1 MLYPKAHSFNCIKPL
16 VIAVSGLLLAACSSA
31 PTIENQRA
39 GTGMVNQAKT
49 GGANR
54 NQENAALLDGD
65 SLDELEGLLEATDMT
80 MVENSTLLVQRYGNL
95 WDRMRV
101 NFKMNENVYDPRI
114 EAQKS
119 WFITR
124 QDYLNRLTAR
134 ASRYLYHTV
143 REAERRNIPTE
154 LALLPVIESS
164 YDPNANSNAAA
175 AGLWQFI
182 PSTGRIYGLNQTASF
197 DGRRDV
203 IESTRAAYDFLTSL
217 YNQFGSWEL
226 ALASYNAGP
235 GRVQSAIN
243 YNKARGLPTDY
254 WSLSLPTETMNYVP
268 RFMAV
273 AQIVKNPAQYG
284 VSLPAI
290 ANRQHFRSV
299 PANVGVTLYD
309 VSGLIGVG
317 YDELRA
323 LNPALTTGAVD
334 AAGPSRILIPNDIN
348 VALDKKISQ
357 LAGNGYMSAKTYTPN
372 TVYPKQST
380 APITKTTPLPS
391 SSAELAAMANS
402 MVKNQTTTY
411 VAPVVTANT
420 RTNAAT
426 SVMSTEPPLTAT
438 EQRMVT
444 AEMKS
449 ANNLPTTSVTVTPNN
464 TIVQEPPL
472 SPAERQLIAKQI
484 EQTTPQVQQAINP
497 ADGNINLN
505 AVQTQQSV
513 LEAKGETKKLTYTEP
528 PVVVPPSKNTTTT
541 AAKPVIVTPT
551 VVKKPRPTG
560 TRTTYQ
566 VKRGDTL
573 ANIAN
578 RMGVS
583 WRDIAEWNQ
592 IDPNR
597 ALLAGSTLYLYNAK
611 PIEPKPVQRE
621 TRPDSYRV
629 QAGDTLTD
637 IADKFDLSLSELAKY
652 NNLPVNYQVRT
663 GQSLWL
669 IPDKV
674 APTLVKPVATNYR
687 KPVNKTNTS
696 RYTVRAGDT
705 LIGIADKLN
714 VSAQEIAEL
723 NDVNTSYRVQLG
735 ETLLV
740 PVTQV
745 KTNYFLTGK
754 SVSHTVQPGESLGSI
769 ANDYNIGLSELA
781 KANYLKPNAGLIVNQ
796 KLVIP
801 QAGSTPPSN
810 AATTKP
816 VKAPVSRDDDKKDSD
831 NAKPVASKY
840 TGATETYQV
849 KAGEGLIGLAARYN
863 MSTSELA
870 ALNNLK
876 PNANL
881 LLGQRIKVPKITV
894 SYKVQSGD
902 SLTSLAK
909 KYGVTNKQLADMNNI
924 SPLADLRIGQTI
936 TVPNR

>member
-1 MLYPKAHSFNCIKPL
+1 MLYPTAHSLKSIKPL
-16 VIAVSGLLLAACSSA
+16 VIAVSGLLLAACSST
-31 PTIENQRA
+31 PTTQTKS
-39 GTGMVNQAKT
+39 GSTGMVNYPKAS
-49 GGANR
+49 AN
-54 NQENAALLDGD
+54 NTQESAALLDED

-80 MVENSTLLVQRYGNL
+80 MVENSALLVQRYGNL

-101 NFKMNENVYDPRI
+101 NFKMNENVYDARI

-164 YDPNANSNAAA
+164 YDPNATSNAAA

-182 PSTGRIYGLNQTASF
+182 PSTGRIYGLNQTSTF

-235 GRVQSAIN
+235 GRIQSAIN

-273 AQIVKNPAQYG
+273 AQIVKNPNSYG

-299 PANVGVTLYD
+299 PANVGVSLYD
-309 VSGLIGVG
+309 VSSLTGVG

-323 LNPALTTGAVD
+323 LNPALTTGAID
-334 AAGPSRILIPNDIN
+334 TAGPSRILIPNDVN
-348 VALDKKISQ
+348 VTIDRKISQ
-357 LAGNGYMSAKTYTPN
+357 LTGNGYMSSPTYTAN
-372 TVYPKQST
+372 TVYPKTSVPT
-380 APITKTTPLPS
+380 TTTTTKPGALPS
-391 SSAELAAMANS
+391 SSADLAAMANS

-411 VAPVVTANT
+411 VAPAVTP
-420 RTNAAT
+420 
-426 SVMSTEPPLTAT
+426 SVPTVINKEPPLTAA
-438 EQRMVT
+438 EQRSVT
-444 AEMKS
+444 AEMQS
-449 ANNLPTTSVTVTPNN
+449 ANNLPTTSVRVTPNN

-472 SPAERQLIAKQI
+472 SPAERELIAKQI

-505 AVQTQQSV
+505 AIQTQQSV
-513 LEAKGETKKLTYTEP
+513 LEAKGETKKLTYEEP
-528 PVVVPPSKNTTTT
+528 PVVIPPASKNATSKSVVT
-541 AAKPVIVTPT
+541 TPT

-560 TRTTYQ
+560 TRTIYR

-573 ANIAN
+573 ANIAA
-578 RMGVS
+578 RMGVN

-592 IDPNR
+592 IEPNS
-597 ALLAGSTLYLYNAK
+597 ALLAGSTLYLYDAK
-611 PIEPKPVQRE
+611 PIAEPKPVERA

-637 IADKFDLSLSELAKY
+637 IANKFNLSLSELAKY
-652 NNLPVNYQVRT
+652 NNLPVNYSVRT
-663 GQSLWL
+663 GQNLWL
-669 IPDKV
+669 IPDKMS
-674 APTLVKPVATNYR
+674 AASKPAASNYR
-687 KPVNKTNTS
+687 KPTSQVNTS
-696 RYTVRAGDT
+696 KYTVRSGDT
-705 LIGIADKLN
+705 LLGIADKLN
-714 VSAQEIAEL
+714 VSAQDIAEL
-723 NDVNTSYRVQLG
+723 NEFNTDYRVQLG
-735 ETLLV
+735 QTILV
-740 PVTQV
+740 PTTKAQ
-745 KTNYFLTGK
+745 TNYFLAGK

-769 ANDYNIGLSELA
+769 ANDYNISLSELA
-781 KANYLKPNAGLIVNQ
+781 KANYLKPTAGLIVNQ

-801 QAGSTPPSN
+801 QAGAAASTPK
-810 AATTKP
+810 AAPTKTTSAK
-816 VKAPVSRDDDKKDSD
+816 VTSVRDDNDQKT
-831 NAKPVASKY
+831 AVSKY
-840 TGATETYQV
+840 RGATETYQV
-849 KAGEGLIGLAARYN
+849 KAGEGLINLAARYN
-863 MSTSELA
+863 MSPSDLA

-881 LLGQRIKVPKITV
+881 LLGQRIKVPKMTTT
-894 SYKVQSGD
+894 YKVKSGD
-902 SLTSLAK
+902 SLTNLAR
-909 KYGVTNKQLADMNNI
+909 KYGMSNKELAEMNDI

-936 TVPNR
+936 KVPNR